1 MGEAKRRK
9 QLLGQGYW
17 NPQTIGVY
25 ISKSHQTNKHMI
37 WIGVRQGNDLQVYPI
52 TAHYKI
58 SAAWYGKTQ
67 VQEALKVFQGKDS
80 GQEWFTV
87 EKYGNVGGWTEKK
100 S

>member
-37 WIGVRQGNDLQVYPI
+37 WIGEGYVKETISKFTRLRRTTKSQQRGTGKLK
-52 TAHYKI
+52 YKR
-58 SAAWYGKTQ
+58 
-67 VQEALKVFQGKDS
+67 L
-80 GQEWFTV
+80 
-87 EKYGNVGGWTEKK
+87 
-100 S
+100 